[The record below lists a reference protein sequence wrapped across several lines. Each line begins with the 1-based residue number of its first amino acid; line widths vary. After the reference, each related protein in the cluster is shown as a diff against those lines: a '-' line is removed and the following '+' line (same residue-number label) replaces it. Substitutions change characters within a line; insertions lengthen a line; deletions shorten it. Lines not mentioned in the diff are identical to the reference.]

1 MSETEDVARRGQE
14 AGSTE
19 RNVGGRVAGVR
30 GNPDRPARD
39 NGPEP
44 PEDEDES
51 TERNVGG

>member
-39 NGPEP
+39 NGPKP
-44 PEDEDES
+44 PGDEDES